1 MNPVLA
7 EILLEAEK
15 RGLTLLLDSVA
26 LVVKDVID
34 GKDIVAAFNDLAMTL
49 AEKQAVALDSVLAPA

>member
-7 EILLEAEK
+7 EVLLEAEK

-26 LVVKDVID
+26 IVVKDVID
-34 GKDIVAAFNDLAMTL
+34 GKDIAAAFNDLAMTL
-49 AEKQAVALDSVLAPA
+49 AEKQAVALDSILSPA